1 LFEYS
6 TSFLK
11 TLPNHNQILQKT
23 ELSKKTKVRLLS
35 LSFAAISI
43 ISLPFVL
50 SHILVGHGSYF
61 LIHIGSIALGS
72 FLSLIGIYTYL
83 EFKTT
88 RLFLVMCAFVAI
100 TMAECYSIVGMILQP
115 LEFMAGI
122 DVLISHSLIL
132 LMLSFFV
139 AGIFKSN

>member
-1 LFEYS
+1 MQN
-6 TSFLK
+6 T
-11 TLPNHNQILQKT
+11 TLN
-23 ELSKKTKVRLLS
+23 KKTKWKLLS

-61 LIHIGSIALGS
+61 LIHIASIALGS

-83 EFKTT
+83 EFRTM
-88 RLFLVMCAFVAI
+88 RLFLIMCAFIAI
-100 TMAECYSIVGMILQP
+100 TIAESYSLLGMILQP
-115 LEFMAGI
+115 LEFVAGI

>member
-1 LFEYS
+1 MFEYS
-6 TSFLK
+6 TSFFK
-11 TLPNHNQILQKT
+11 TSPNHNQILQKT
-23 ELSKKTKVRLLS
+23 ALSKKTKGKLLS

-43 ISLPFVL
+43 ISLPFIL

-61 LIHIGSIALGS
+61 LIHIASIALGS

-83 EFKTT
+83 EFRTT

-100 TMAECYSIVGMILQP
+100 TIAESYSLVGMILQP
-115 LEFMAGI
+115 LEFVAGL